1 MRLSDIIDNISTKKI
16 PVLNTDSPINQAVK
30 LFDDPEISVIP
41 ILNTAGQVVG
51 VIEKDSFFKK
61 ISEKNQLETNR
72 VGDRVRDFMETEFL
86 CVNDNWTVY
95 DILNAYLKWKK
106 YMIYINPDGIPSMI
120 INEDDLL
127 SIALHSINHIYEEF
141 SLVINSAY
149 SGIVAI
155 DEKGT
160 IRIFNKAAERILGK
174 TSEEVIGK
182 NILNIVPNT
191 RLLDVIKTGKP
202 EINQKFYYE
211 NKILITN
218 RTPIMRGGKPVGAVA
233 VFQDITDLEKLMEEL
248 GTTKRYLST
257 LQTIL
262 DTSFYGIAVV
272 NRDGII
278 TMVNRAT
285 EEFLGMDRSEMIG
298 KHVTEVIEN
307 TRLHIVVKTGKPE
320 VGWVQRLKGRDII
333 AERIPIIED
342 GQVVGAIGKIIF
354 KDISEL
360 EALMKQ
366 VELLENKVAYY
377 EKELDAVRSVKYS
390 FSSIIGKSSQ
400 IQELKKLALKYART
414 DANILLIGESG
425 TGKDLFAQ
433 AIHNASPRCRNKF
446 IHVNCAA
453 IPRELLE
460 SELFGYEKGA
470 FTGALKDGKPGKF
483 ELANGGTI
491 FLDEIGDMPLEMQAK
506 LLKVIETKEVERVG
520 STKSIK
526 VDIRIISATNKDVR
540 RLIEEGRFR
549 EDLFYRLNV
558 VSLNLPPLRER
569 REDIDLLIDHF
580 LREICEKYGK
590 DLIKIDEKVR
600 EIFMRYHWPGN
611 VRELMNVLER
621 MIISTD
627 KRVLTVEDVPSY
639 IRNELTEERQEK
651 VAGLSEAIAEA
662 EKKTIITALKVV
674 DGNRVKAAKLL
685 GIPRSTLYAKLKK
698 YNIGKKK
705 VSNL

>member
-1 MRLSDIIDNISTKKI
+1 MRLSDIINNIKTKKI
-16 PVLNTDSPINQAVK
+16 TTLNTDSSLNQALK
-30 LFDDPEISVIP
+30 LFEDPDTNVIP
-41 ILNTAGQVVG
+41 ILNISGQVVG
-51 VIEKDSFFKK
+51 VVERNMLLKK
-61 ISEKNQLETNR
+61 IEE
-72 VGDRVRDFMETEFL
+72 VGAQEANKIREFMETEFL
-86 CVNDNWTVY
+86 CVNDNWSVS
-95 DILNAYLKWKK
+95 DILNAYLRWKK
-106 YMIYINPDGIPSMI
+106 YMIYINSEGAPAAI
-120 INEDDLL
+120 IDEDDLIYL
-127 SIALHSINHIYEEF
+127 AVYSINHIYEEF

-155 DEKGT
+155 DEKGI
-160 IRIFNKAAERILGK
+160 IRIFNRAAERILGK
-174 TSEEVIGK
+174 SANNVIGK
-182 NILNIVPNT
+182 NILSVVPNT
-191 RLLDVIKTGKP
+191 RLLDVIKTGKA
-202 EINQKFYYE
+202 EINQKFFYE
-211 NKILITN
+211 NKVLITN
-218 RTPIMRGGKPVGAVA
+218 RTPIIRSGKVVGAVA

-248 GTTKRYLST
+248 GSTKRYLST

-307 TRLHIVVKTGKPE
+307 TRLHIVAKTGKPE

-377 EKELDAVRSVKYS
+377 EKELDAVSSVKYS

-400 IQELKKLALKYART
+400 IQELKKLALKYSRT
-414 DANILLIGESG
+414 DANILISGESG
-425 TGKDLFAQ
+425 TGKDLFAR
-433 AIHNASPRCRNKF
+433 AIHNASPRCGNKF

-470 FTGALKDGKPGKF
+470 FTGALKEGKPGKF
-483 ELANGGTI
+483 ELASGGTI

-526 VDIRIISATNKDVR
+526 VDIRIISATNKDLR
-540 RLIEEGRFR
+540 RLIEEGKFR

-558 VSLNLPPLRER
+558 VSLNIPPLRER
-569 REDIDLLIDHF
+569 KDDIDVLIDHF
-580 LREICEKYGK
+580 LKEICEKYGRSP
-590 DLIKIDEKVR
+590 ISIDEKVR
-600 EIFMRYHWPGN
+600 DVFIKYHWPGN
-611 VRELMNVLER
+611 VRELMNVIER
-621 MIISTD
+621 MVISTD
-627 KRVLTVEDVPSY
+627 KKTLTLEDVPGY
-639 IRNELTEERQEK
+639 IRNDLTEEKEEK
-651 VAGLSEAIAEA
+651 LAGLSEAIAEA
-662 EKKTIITALKVV
+662 EKRTIITALRAVK
-674 DGNRVKAAKLL
+674 GNRVKAAKLL

-698 YNIGKKK
+698 YNIGSKK

>member
-1 MRLSDIIDNISTKKI
+1 MRISDIINNISTKKV
-16 PVLNTDSPINQAVK
+16 PFLNTDSPINQAVK
-30 LFDDPEISVIP
+30 LFDDPDISVIP

-51 VIEKDSFFKK
+51 IIERDSFFKK

-72 VGDRVRDFMETEFL
+72 VGDKVRDFMETEFL
-86 CVNDNWTVY
+86 CVNDNWSVY
-95 DILNAYLKWKK
+95 DILNAFLKWKK
-106 YMIYINPDGIPSMI
+106 YMIYINSDGIPSMI

-155 DEKGT
+155 NEKGT

-174 TSEEVIGK
+174 TSDEVIGK
-182 NILNIVPNT
+182 NILNVVPNT

-307 TRLHIVVKTGKPE
+307 TRLHIVAKTGKPE
-320 VGWVQRLKGRDII
+320 VGWVQRVKGRDII

-390 FSSIIGKSSQ
+390 FSSIIGKSNQ

-433 AIHNASPRCRNKF
+433 AIHNASPRCGNKF

-470 FTGALKDGKPGKF
+470 FTGALKEGKPGKF

-558 VSLNLPPLRER
+558 ISLLLPPLRER
-569 REDIDLLIDHF
+569 REDIDPLIDHF

-590 DLIKIDEKVR
+590 NLIEIDEKVR
-600 EIFMRYHWPGN
+600 NIFMKYHWPGN

-627 KRVLTVEDVPSY
+627 KKILTTEDVPNY
-639 IRNELTEERQEK
+639 IRNELTDERQEK

-662 EKKTIITALKVV
+662 EKKTIIMALRAVN
-674 DGNRVKAAKLL
+674 GNRVKAAKLL

-698 YNIGKKK
+698 YNIGNKR

>member
-1 MRLSDIIDNISTKKI
+1 MRLSDIINNIKTKKI
-16 PVLNTDSPINQAVK
+16 TTLNTDSSLNQALK
-30 LFDDPEISVIP
+30 LFEDPDTNVIP
-41 ILNTAGQVVG
+41 ILNISGQVVG
-51 VIEKDSFFKK
+51 VVERNMLLKK
-61 ISEKNQLETNR
+61 IEE
-72 VGDRVRDFMETEFL
+72 VGAQEANKIREFMETEFL
-86 CVNDNWTVY
+86 CVNDNWSVS
-95 DILNAYLKWKK
+95 DILNAYLRWKK
-106 YMIYINPDGIPSMI
+106 YMIYINSEGAPAAI
-120 INEDDLL
+120 IDEDDLIYL
-127 SIALHSINHIYEEF
+127 AVYSINHIYEEF

-155 DEKGT
+155 DEKGI
-160 IRIFNKAAERILGK
+160 IRIFNRAAERILGK
-174 TSEEVIGK
+174 SANNVIGK
-182 NILNIVPNT
+182 NILSVVPNT
-191 RLLDVIKTGKP
+191 RLLDVIKTGKA
-202 EINQKFYYE
+202 EINQKFFYE
-211 NKILITN
+211 NKVLITN
-218 RTPIMRGGKPVGAVA
+218 RTPIIRSGKVVGAVA

-248 GTTKRYLST
+248 GSTKRYLST

-307 TRLHIVVKTGKPE
+307 TRLHIVAKTGKPE

-377 EKELDAVRSVKYS
+377 EKELDAVSSVKYS

-400 IQELKKLALKYART
+400 MQELKKLALKYSRT
-414 DANILLIGESG
+414 DANILISGESG
-425 TGKDLFAQ
+425 TGKDLFAR
-433 AIHNASPRCRNKF
+433 AIHNASPRCGNKF

-470 FTGALKDGKPGKF
+470 FTGALKEGKPGKF
-483 ELANGGTI
+483 ELASGGTI

-526 VDIRIISATNKDVR
+526 VDIRIISATNKDLR
-540 RLIEEGRFR
+540 RLIEEGKFR

-558 VSLNLPPLRER
+558 VSLNIPPLRER
-569 REDIDLLIDHF
+569 KDDIDVLIDHF
-580 LREICEKYGK
+580 LKEICEKYGRSP
-590 DLIKIDEKVR
+590 ISIDEKVR
-600 EIFMRYHWPGN
+600 DVFIKYHWPGN
-611 VRELMNVLER
+611 VRELMNVIER
-621 MIISTD
+621 MVISTD
-627 KRVLTVEDVPSY
+627 KKTLTLEDVPGY
-639 IRNELTEERQEK
+639 IRNDLTEEKEEK
-651 VAGLSEAIAEA
+651 LAGLSEAIAEA
-662 EKKTIITALKVV
+662 EKRTIITALRAVK
-674 DGNRVKAAKLL
+674 GNRVKAAKLL

-698 YNIGKKK
+698 YNIGSKK